1 MSAAHLLKVVVRSAA
16 LLAQTLALLA
26 QTLALLAQTLAL
38 LAQTLA
44 LLPSPKVCCYE
55 SSYKFLARCQR

>member
-1 MSAAHLLKVVVRSAA
+1 MSAAYLLKAVVRSA
-16 LLAQTLALLA
+16 ALLA

-55 SSYKFLARCQR
+55 PSYKFLAHYQL